1 VVSGSEYQGDS
12 QSPSYSNYSLL
23 DEGFKSMGNFNQ
35 ILGQIN
41 QKEELDHVGPSIKYA
56 FREEEQL
63 IPAKP
68 KPIKSTQ

>member
-1 VVSGSEYQGDS
+1 
-12 QSPSYSNYSLL
+12 
-23 DEGFKSMGNFNQ
+23 MGNFNQ

-41 QKEELDHVGPSIKYA
+41 QKEELDHAGPSIKYA

-68 KPIKSTQ
+68 KPIEPSQ